1 METHIFVAID
11 LKMTIVVE
19 SAKIDQ
25 RRGWVLEYQ
34 GSYIDQTHYVCTST
48 NWSRPEKSSLIL
60 KLLPAS
66 Q

>member
-34 GSYIDQTHYVCTST
+34 GSYIDQTHYVL
-48 NWSRPEKSSLIL
+48 PQIGADQKSPPLS
-60 KLLPAS
+60 
-66 Q
+66 